1 MNTDSRVRA
10 ALTGPITDREP
21 DLLKNLQVDNLVGA
35 ITALASE
42 VYILRE
48 RLAFMEAE
56 LTRRRVL
63 ARDALETF
71 EPTSE
76 EMEKIQ
82 RGLDAYIER
91 FWSELGRNAEPVSRV
106 DPGVETYLGD
116 HKS

>member
-1 MNTDSRVRA
+1 MSNQTRFHNV
-10 ALTGPITDREP
+10 LTGPITDQEP
-21 DLLKNLQVDNLVGA
+21 HLLKDLPVDNLVGA

-48 RLAFMEAE
+48 RLAFMETE
-56 LTRRRVL
+56 LTRNRVL
-63 ARDALETF
+63 AENSAETF

-91 FWSELGRNAEPVSRV
+91 FWSELGRNAKPVSHI
-106 DPGVETYLGD
+106 DPGVESYLGD